1 LTQHVVWTQWDDL
14 KGPAGFEMLNPKNA
28 PLDSERVKD
37 ITFYVPTYMGGRDA
51 LLPILEMPNLTHLQL
66 PNAGFDDAI
75 EFLKPGV
82 TLCNARGVHDMST
95 AELAL
100 ALTISSL
107 RGFPHFFKMQQ
118 KSTWD
123 HKRMHSLAGKKV
135 GLVGYGSIGKKFA
148 EMTKP
153 FEVELTAFNRS
164 GSEGAKKI
172 SELDS
177 HLPDFDVVVL
187 ILPANNESLKM
198 FDQKRLSLMKDGS
211 LLVNVARGVIID
223 TDALV
228 HELEQ
233 KRIFAALD
241 VTDPEPLP
249 VDHALWRCEN
259 AVIVPHVGG
268 NSTAFEPRIRKL
280 VKNQLEL
287 LAQEKELEN
296 IVARG

>member
-1 LTQHVVWTQWDDL
+1 MTKHVVWTQWADL
-14 KGPAGFEMLNPKNA
+14 KGPEGFEMLNPKNA
-28 PLDSERVKD
+28 PLDSEKVSE
-37 ITFYVPTYMGGRDA
+37 ITFYVPTYMGGRGA
-51 LLPILEMPNLTHLQL
+51 LLPILEMPNLKHLQL

-100 ALTISSL
+100 GLTISSL
-107 RGFPHFFKMQQ
+107 RGFSHFFKMQQ
-118 KSTWD
+118 QSFWD
-123 HKRMHSLAGKKV
+123 HKRMHSLSGKKV

-148 EMTKP
+148 QMVEP

-177 HLPDFDVVVL
+177 HLPEFDVIVL
-187 ILPANNESLKM
+187 ILPANNESVKM
-198 FDQKRLSLMKDGS
+198 FDQRRLSLMKDGA

-223 TDALV
+223 TEALV
-228 HELEQ
+228 KELDE

-249 VDHALWRCEN
+249 ASHALWKCEN
-259 AVIVPHVGG
+259 AFIVPHVGG

-280 VKNQLEL
+280 VKYQLEL
-287 LAQEKELEN
+287 LAQGKEMEN
-296 IVARG
+296 IVATG